1 MTQLTDWVNAN
12 PERQREFAE
21 ERLIVDAAEEIWD
34 VMERE
39 NISKS
44 DLARFLGKSK
54 AYVSQALSGSRNM
67 TLRTLAS
74 IAHFLGYEAEV
85 FLRRRHAEIAWL
97 PLKDAIV
104 VQLRPSILS
113 PHEVD
118 VSNDG
123 KWQTVDGVVDRAEA
137 A

>member
-1 MTQLTDWVNAN
+1 MSQLTNWVNAN

-21 ERLIVDAAEEIWD
+21 ERLIVDAAEGIWD
-34 VMERE
+34 AMERE
-39 NISKS
+39 KISKS

-54 AYVSQALSGSRNM
+54 AYVTQALSGSRNM
-67 TLRTLAS
+67 TLRTFAT
-74 IAHFLGYEAEV
+74 IAHFLGYEVEV
-85 FLRRRHAEIAWL
+85 SLRRRRAESAWL
-97 PLKDAIV
+97 PLTDAMV
-104 VQLRPSILS
+104 VQLRPSILAT
-113 PHEVD
+113 HLD